1 MGTLTFYDSF
11 FVSCIHH
18 PYLIKDPFLK
28 SMQPPLIARFFPLW
42 FDFTDSAFCSFS
54 IPCLISLLWQDFIC
68 ISAPLMELNFF
79 DAKWA
84 LIVFQ
89 PVALPTKMDFSSR
102 ICIPCDFFFQI
113 FTVQM
118 FMTYVMNIKITRFS
132 HVVGEQFSVTCF
144 T

>member
-1 MGTLTFYDSF
+1 MGIS
-11 FVSCIHH
+11 
-18 PYLIKDPFLK
+18 
-28 SMQPPLIARFFPLW
+28 QIAHF
-42 FDFTDSAFCSFS
+42 ASFS

-102 ICIPCDFFFQI
+102 ICIPCDFFLPNFHCSNVHDLCNEHQNHKVLSCCRGTI
-113 FTVQM
+113 
-118 FMTYVMNIKITRFS
+118 
-132 HVVGEQFSVTCF
+132 
-144 T
+144 